1 VLIVGA
7 RDVEGLYMIPALCRL
22 ARCRNT
28 TIIPVISESQ
38 SASPAVR
45 TGMPTDYMPKLTARD
60 VIFTS
65 GPPPMVK
72 AIAELAQ
79 AAGAACYADPF
90 VPAGVTVERQGVLSR
105 AVGWFNR
112 EASTASAQPK
122 PTNSKRPHQGPA
134 PPYARAKSYA
144 APFGAPRRYVT
155 ES

>member
-1 VLIVGA
+1 
-7 RDVEGLYMIPALCRL
+7 MIPALCRL

-28 TIIPVISESQ
+28 TIIPVISEGQ
-38 SASPAVR
+38 STSPAVR
-45 TGMPTDYMPKLTARD
+45 AGMPTEYMPKLTARD

-90 VPAGVTVERQGVLSR
+90 VPAGATTDEPGVLSR
-105 AVGWFNR
+105 ALAWFNSER
-112 EASTASAQPK
+112 PTASSLKPAKPK
-122 PTNSKRPHQGPA
+122 RLQQGPA
-134 PPYARAKSYA
+134 PTYATTKSYGPRPSYA
-144 APFGAPRRYVT
+144 APFGPSRRYAT